1 MSNLEMVKKILK
13 EEGIISF
20 YRGLI
25 PSLFLTINPV
35 IQFTIYEYM
44 KNGILNLSG
53 NLSSLNIIYISFVS
67 KLITTLITYPILTI
81 KTLFQA
87 NENKSNAEILSI
99 LNELV
104 KSNGF
109 SGLYK
114 GNT

>member
-1 MSNLEMVKKILK
+1 M
-13 EEGIISF
+13 
-20 YRGLI
+20 
-25 PSLFLTINPV
+25 
-35 IQFTIYEYM
+35 
-44 KNGILNLSG
+44 
-53 NLSSLNIIYISFVS
+53 
-67 KLITTLITYPILTI
+67 TYPILTI